1 MSFSRALGYIVFEGP
16 YMKSCKGSE
25 GSQIFSLFPVSL
37 FTNWCLGQAH
47 QALKWDER
55 LAKLSGEEG
64 VVVQQDKVG
73 HFFCKA
79 RRQRKWRVLSF
90 QLRC

>member
-1 MSFSRALGYIVFEGP
+1 
-16 YMKSCKGSE
+16 MKSCKGST
-25 GSQIFSLFPVSL
+25 GSQIFSCF
-37 FTNWCLGQAH
+37 GQAH

-79 RRQRKWRVLSF
+79 RRQDVIISVDMLT
-90 QLRC
+90 C